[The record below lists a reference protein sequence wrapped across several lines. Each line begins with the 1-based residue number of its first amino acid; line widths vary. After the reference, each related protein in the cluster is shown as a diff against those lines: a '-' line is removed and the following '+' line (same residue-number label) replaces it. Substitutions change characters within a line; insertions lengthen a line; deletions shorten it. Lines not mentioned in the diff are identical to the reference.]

1 MKRLTVLAVMGL
13 VLAGCG
19 ETSDPA
25 STPAPGSGA
34 AATTAAAPTLDEVK
48 AKVRQGLVN
57 IKAYSGELVQLSGG
71 AVNGAAAMERRAVV
85 LATAEGDLRET
96 DPSGFVT
103 AYDAQRGLER
113 HLGSPGSSPET
124 VSERRGL
131 SPGPPD
137 TAPGMSEQ
145 KDVTLLARLLLDLDD
160 ATVAHASFEDRP
172 AWVVQAPT
180 RLSFT
185 ALLAEEIALTVDRA
199 SGIVV
204 RAVGTTK
211 GQLGMEVRLEGLVVD
226 PPVDPSLFDPPVP
239 PGASV
244 RFDDVGFRRLPLEEV
259 AGAAGYAPLLPSAVP
274 EGYRLAEV
282 AYAERAAGTG
292 SDGNP
297 NRPSRQVVS
306 LAFHRGF
313 QRLVVT
319 TRLRE
324 GSTWADPHGYS
335 TDADPDR
342 VPAEKVTLKGGALG
356 GVTAEVVSR
365 IPEAWG
371 RSQLWA
377 MTDRLVVTV
386 GGDVDRD
393 ELLAAAESLQPMNER
408 TAQR

>member
-1 MKRLTVLAVMGL
+1 MRRLAAVAVTSL

-19 ETSDPA
+19 EASDPA
-25 STPAPGSGA
+25 SPPAPGSGGA
-34 AATTAAAPTLDEVK
+34 VTTAAAPTLDEVK
-48 AKVRQGLVN
+48 AKVRQGLVS
-57 IKAYSGELVQLSGG
+57 IGAYSGELVQLSGG
-71 AVNGAAAMERRAVV
+71 PGDGTVVTEQRAVV
-85 LATAEGDLRET
+85 VATAAGDLRET
-96 DPSGFVT
+96 DPAGLVT
-103 AYDAQRGLER
+103 AYDARRGVERR
-113 HLGSPGSSPET
+113 HLGPPGSSPHS

-145 KDVTLLARLLLDLDD
+145 RDVTLLARLVLDLDD
-160 ATVAHASFEDRP
+160 ATVAHGSFDDRP

-185 ALLAEEIALTVDRA
+185 ALSAEEIALTVDRA
-199 SGIVV
+199 SGMVV

-211 GQLGMEVRLEGLVVD
+211 GQFGMEIRLERLLVD
-226 PPVDPSLFDPPVP
+226 PPVDPSLFELPVP

-244 RFDDVGFRRLPLEEV
+244 QVDDVGFRRLPLEEV
-259 AGAAGYAPLLPSAVP
+259 AGAAGYAPLVPSAVP

-292 SDGNP
+292 SDGSP
-297 NRPSRQVVS
+297 NRPSRRVVS

-319 TRLRE
+319 TRLR
-324 GSTWADPHGYS
+324 GGHAWADPHGYS

-342 VPAEKVTLKGGALG
+342 VPAESVNLRNGALR

-393 ELLAAAESLQPMNER
+393 ELLAVAESLPQ
-408 TAQR
+408 

>member
-1 MKRLTVLAVMGL
+1 MKRLAVLAVTGL
-13 VLAGCG
+13 ALAGCG
-19 ETSDPA
+19 SNSETGS
-25 STPAPGSGA
+25 APVAGA
-34 AATTAAAPTLDEVK
+34 GGAVTTVAAPTLDEVK
-48 AKVRQGLVN
+48 AKVRQGLVSIN
-57 IKAYSGELVQLSGG
+57 AYSGELVQLSGG
-71 AVNGAAAMERRAVV
+71 PVDRTVVAERRAVV
-85 LATAEGDLRET
+85 VATAAGDLRET
-96 DPSGFVT
+96 DPGGFVT
-103 AYDAQRGLER
+103 AYDARRGVER
-113 HLGSPGSSPET
+113 HLEPPGSSPDS

-131 SPGPPD
+131 SPGSPD
-137 TAPGMSEQ
+137 MAPGMSEQ
-145 KDVTLLARLLLDLDD
+145 RDVTLLARLLLDLDD
-160 ATVAHASFEDRP
+160 ATVAHASFDDRP

-185 ALLAEEIALTVDRA
+185 ALFGDEIALTVDRA

-211 GQLGMEVRLEGLVVD
+211 GQLGMEVRLEGQVVD

-244 RFDDVGFRRLPLEEV
+244 RVDDVGFRRLPLEEV
-259 AGAAGYAPLLPSAVP
+259 ADAAGYAPLVPSAVP
-274 EGYRLAEV
+274 EGYHLAEV

-319 TRLRE
+319 TRLR
-324 GSTWADPHGYS
+324 GGHAWADPHGYS
-335 TDADPDR
+335 TDADPER
-342 VPAEKVTLKGGALG
+342 VPAESVNLRSGALS

-393 ELLAAAESLQPMNER
+393 ELVTVAESLRP
-408 TAQR
+408 

>member
-1 MKRLTVLAVMGL
+1 MKRLATLAVMGL

-25 STPAPGSGA
+25 STPAPRASGTI
-34 AATTAAAPTLDEVK
+34 TTAAAPTLDEVK
-48 AKVRQGLVN
+48 AKVRQGLVR
-57 IKAYSGELVQLSGG
+57 IHAYSGELVQLSGG
-71 AVNGAAAMERRAVV
+71 PASATVVTERRAVV
-85 LATAEGDLRET
+85 VATAAGDLREI
-96 DPSGFVT
+96 DPGGFVT
-103 AYDAQRGLER
+103 AYDARRGVER
-113 HLGSPGSSPET
+113 HLGPPGSSPDS

-131 SPGPPD
+131 SPGSPD
-137 TAPGMSEQ
+137 TAPGMSEHR
-145 KDVTLLARLLLDLDD
+145 DVTLLARLLLDLDD
-160 ATVAHASFEDRP
+160 ATVAHASFENRP

-185 ALLAEEIALTVDRA
+185 ALSAEEIALTVDRA
-199 SGIVV
+199 SGMVV

-211 GQLGMEVRLEGLVVD
+211 GQLGMEIRLEGLVVD

-244 RFDDVGFRRLPLEEV
+244 RVDDVGFRRLPLEE
-259 AGAAGYAPLLPSAVP
+259 AAAAAGYAPLVPSAVP

-297 NRPSRQVVS
+297 NRPSRQVIS

-319 TRLRE
+319 TRVR
-324 GSTWADPHGYS
+324 GGHAWADPHGYS

-342 VPAEKVTLKGGALG
+342 VPAESVNLRNGALS

-365 IPEAWG
+365 TPEAWG

-393 ELLAAAESLQPMNER
+393 ELVAVAESLRP
-408 TAQR
+408 